1 MIHQTVTHLT
11 LLSSTEC
18 LANLMKPKTK
28 LKLESRFTALKS
40 YVECEISSLNSQF
53 QSVCDKFKNWLY
65 PNVWKDCDTSEN
77 NYFLQNEVALK
88 DAIIKT
94 LIETQTVILDS
105 DTNFN
110 SQGKDNMSFRKI
122 AENSFMNSVSNSIHK
137 RKNK

>member
-53 QSVCDKFKNWLY
+53 QSVCDKFKN
-65 PNVWKDCDTSEN
+65 C
-77 NYFLQNEVALK
+77 
-88 DAIIKT
+88 
-94 LIETQTVILDS
+94 
-105 DTNFN
+105 
-110 SQGKDNMSFRKI
+110 
-122 AENSFMNSVSNSIHK
+122 
-137 RKNK
+137 